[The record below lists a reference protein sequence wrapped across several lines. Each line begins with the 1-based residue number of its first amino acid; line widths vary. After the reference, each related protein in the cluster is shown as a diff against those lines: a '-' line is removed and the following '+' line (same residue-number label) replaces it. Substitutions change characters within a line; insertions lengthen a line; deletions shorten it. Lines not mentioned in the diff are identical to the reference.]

1 VIAILDWELST
12 LGHRM
17 SDVASLTVSHH
28 ITSSPTSNT
37 SPPTKNLPVPLLNGF
52 GGLNLAELGIPSA
65 QKLLQLYAERSQLP
79 ADVVRCFHFYVAF
92 MFFKVRTVSQRSA
105 HTSSRVFLTNEQYC
119 FDCCKLVIT

>member
-28 ITSSPTSNT
+28 IDSSAPTKT
-37 SPPTKNLPVPLLNGF
+37 FPTKNVPVPLLNGF
-52 GGLNLAELGIPSA
+52 GGLNLSELGIPSA
-65 QKLLQLYAERSQLP
+65 QELLQLYAEKSQLR

-92 MFFKVRTVSQRSA
+92 MFFKVRTVPHCSA
-105 HTSSRVFLTNEQYC
+105 HAYDRELHSAVFRVL
-119 FDCCKLVIT
+119 LVMRC